1 MFNFVF
7 TLALASH
14 TLPIGAGKSHESCRK
29 SPNHC
34 SKWCKGV
41 HQDSIRKPG
50 PPADPAFFFLPADPA
65 FFLPADPA
73 KLIQL
78 LLEPDSMERLVVD
91 LVQHAPDHVLPGVP
105 VLAAL

>member
-1 MFNFVF
+1 MPQVTESLIKMVQACTRILYANP
-7 TLALASH
+7 ALQ
-14 TLPIGAGKSHESCRK
+14 LI
-29 SPNHC
+29 
-34 SKWCKGV
+34 
-41 HQDSIRKPG
+41 QL
-50 PPADPAFFFLPADPA
+50 FFFQLILL
-65 FFLPADPA
+65 FLPADPA

>member
-1 MFNFVF
+1 M
-7 TLALASH
+7 
-14 TLPIGAGKSHESCRK
+14 
-29 SPNHC
+29 
-34 SKWCKGV
+34 

-50 PPADPAFFFLPADPA
+50 PPADPAFLLPTDPA

-91 LVQHAPDHVLPGVP
+91 LVQHAPDHVHPGAP

>member
-50 PPADPAFFFLPADPA
+50 PPADPAFF
-65 FFLPADPA
+65 LPADPA